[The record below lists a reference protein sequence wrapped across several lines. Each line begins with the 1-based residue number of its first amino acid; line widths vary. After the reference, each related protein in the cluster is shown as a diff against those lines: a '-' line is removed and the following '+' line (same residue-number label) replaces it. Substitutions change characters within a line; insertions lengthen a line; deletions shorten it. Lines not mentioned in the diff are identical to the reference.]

1 MIEVLPNYSRLFLQ
15 LLSQGI
21 GPMPGQLPDDSISAS
36 TGGSF
41 AGVIFFFFLLLLCI
55 GAVGV
60 YLYIQ
65 YLKKEDRAI
74 KTKSGVLLEVRV
86 PSTNEWEIGV
96 AERMFANLYGIGG
109 LGKGIIGKHITVSN
123 CVSFEIVGLP
133 GEIRFYVYTPK
144 KFVDLVEKQIL
155 GAYQDADISVV
166 EEYNIFA
173 KNCEVAYTSLELTD
187 AEYYPLKVAEDFKGD
202 PLAGLLSVVS
212 KMGENEGMLIQIV
225 ISPAGS
231 GWQKRGSKFVRSVE
245 ANNADPEKK
254 KMKVSQEQ
262 LQSIT
267 KKTSKIG
274 FHTSIRI
281 VASAPEKE
289 IAEMHVDNAV
299 GAFEQ
304 FSNPGINDFKKKD
317 ASKNSQEEFMHNV
330 IYRRMPLKLKTVLN
344 IEELAALYHFPSKEI
359 TIPYINWLR
368 SKVAPVANWVSE
380 DTKSEDTIW
389 IGENVYRSKRRKIC
403 FKRDDRRRHT
413 YILGQTGSGKSRL
426 MLRMI
431 VQDIYNGEGVCF
443 IDPHGETAELILE
456 RIPPERAE
464 DVIYFNLGDFERP
477 FGLNFL
483 EFHSEQ
489 HKHIIV
495 NAFIDMLIKMFDPH
509 NQGYV
514 GPAYQQAIRNAM
526 LTAMSREGST
536 LIEVVR
542 MLTDEKWVMEEW
554 LPYVEDELVR
564 RYWTDQV
571 AKTDQKTK
579 SESLGYFVSKFDKFV
594 TNLAT
599 RNVLGQSKSSFDI
612 RKVMDEGKILIV
624 NLSKGNIGD
633 ENMKLMGL
641 LLIQKILGAAL
652 SRGDVPE
659 SQRKDF
665 FLYVDEFQNFTT
677 DEFQT
682 ILSEARK
689 YRLNLTVGNQY
700 IGQMTDEIKNAVF
713 GNVGTLLIGRTG
725 VDDAK
730 FLEHHFE
737 PTFNSLDII
746 GQPNFNFYVKLLCKG
761 EYPSP
766 FSMETGEYPFWPT
779 SSFKMAKYPKLTP
792 IIVNMSRMKYGRD
805 AKIVAEEIS
814 QRGDFKS
821 SESDD

>member
-1 MIEVLPNYSRLFLQ
+1 MFDILPNYIEVFFKVLG
-15 LLSQGI
+15 QGI
-21 GPMPGQLPDDSISAS
+21 GPTPGPFPDDSLS
-36 TGGSF
+36 TGGPSV
-41 AGVIFFFFLLLLCI
+41 GLIVFFFIIILICAAAAGMYF
-55 GAVGV
+55 
-60 YLYIQ
+60 YIQ
-65 YLKKEDRAI
+65 FLKKEDRDT

-96 AERMFANLYGIGG
+96 AERMFSNLYGIGG
-109 LGKGIIGKHITVSN
+109 LGKGLKKYITVNN

-173 KNCEVAYTSLELTD
+173 KDCKVAYTSLELTD

-202 PLAGLLSVVS
+202 PLGNMLSVVS
-212 KMGENEGMLIQIV
+212 KMGENEGMMIQIV
-225 ISPAGS
+225 VAPAGS
-231 GWQKRGSKFVRSVE
+231 DWQKRGSKFVRSVE

-262 LQSIT
+262 LQSIS

-274 FHTSIRI
+274 FYTSIRI

-289 IAEMHVDNAV
+289 IAEMHVDNVV

-317 ASKNSQEEFMHNV
+317 ASKHSQEEFMYNV
-330 IYRRMPLKLKTVLN
+330 LYRRMPLKVKSVLN
-344 IEELAALYHFPSKEI
+344 IEELATIYHFPSKEI
-359 TIPYINWLR
+359 TLPYINWLR
-368 SKVAPVANWVSE
+368 SKVAPVANWVSQ
-380 DTKSEDTIW
+380 DVASKDTIW
-389 IGENVYRSKRRKIC
+389 IGENVYRSNRRKIC
-403 FKRDDRRRHT
+403 FERDDRRRHT

-426 MLRMI
+426 MLRMV

-443 IDPHGETAELILE
+443 IDPHGETAKLILE

-464 DVIYFNLGDFERP
+464 DVIYFNLADYERP

-483 EFHSEQ
+483 EYHNEQ
-489 HKHIIV
+489 HKHVIV
-495 NAFIDMLIKMFDPH
+495 NSFIDMLVKMFDPH

-514 GPAYQQAIRNAM
+514 GPAYQQAVRNAM
-526 LTAMSREGST
+526 LTAMSKEGST

-554 LPYVEDELVR
+554 LPHVKDDLVR

-594 TNLAT
+594 TNLAI
-599 RNVLGQSKSSFDI
+599 RNVLGQSQSSFDA

-624 NLSKGNIGD
+624 NLSKGAIGD

-652 SRGDVPE
+652 SRDDIPE

-689 YRLNLTVGNQY
+689 YRLALTVGNQY
-700 IGQMTDEIKNAVF
+700 ITQMTDEIKNAVF

-725 VDDAK
+725 SDDAK
-730 FLEHHFE
+730 FLEQQFE
-737 PTFNSLDII
+737 PVFNAQDIV
-746 GQPNFNFYVKLLCKG
+746 GQPNFNFYARLLCKG
-761 EYPSP
+761 EYPAP
-766 FSMETGEYPFWPT
+766 FSMETATYPFN
-779 SSFKMAKYPKLTP
+779 SKSNFQMAEYPKLVP
-792 IIVNMSRMKYGRD
+792 IITNMSRMKYGRD
-805 AKIVAEEIS
+805 AKLVADEIS
-814 QRGDFKS
+814 RRGNLKS
-821 SESDD
+821 EESSD

>member
-1 MIEVLPNYSRLFLQ
+1 MFNILPNHIEMFFK
-15 LLSQGI
+15 LLGQGI
-21 GPMPGQLPDDSISAS
+21 GPSPAPLPDDSLAV
-36 TGGSF
+36 GGPSV
-41 AGVIFFFFLLLLCI
+41 GVIVFFFFLLLLCI
-55 GAVGV
+55 AAVGI
-60 YLYIQ
+60 YLYMQ
-65 YLKKEDRAI
+65 YLKKEDRES

-86 PSTNEWEIGV
+86 PSTNEWEIGI

-109 LGKGIIGKHITVSN
+109 LGKGLKKYITVNN

-144 KFVDLVEKQIL
+144 RFVDLVEKQIL

-173 KNCEVAYTSLELTD
+173 KDCKVAYTSLELTD

-202 PLAGLLSVVS
+202 PLGNLLSVVS
-212 KMGENEGMLIQIV
+212 KMGENEGMVIQV
-225 ISPAGS
+225 VVAPAGS
-231 GWQKRGSKFVRSVE
+231 DWQKKGAKFARSVE

-262 LQSIT
+262 LQAIT

-274 FHTSIRI
+274 FYTSIRI

-289 IAEMHVDNAV
+289 IAEMHVDNVV

-317 ASKNSQEEFMHNV
+317 ASKYSQEEFMHNV
-330 IYRRMPLKLKTVLN
+330 IYRRMPLKVKTVLN
-344 IEELAALYHFPSKEI
+344 VEELAAIYHFPSKEI
-359 TIPYINWLR
+359 TLPYINWLR

-380 DTKSEDTIW
+380 DVASKDTIW

-403 FKRDDRRRHT
+403 FKKDDRRRHT

-426 MLRMI
+426 MLRMV

-443 IDPHGETAELILE
+443 IDPHGETAKLILE

-464 DVIYFNLGDFERP
+464 DVIYFNLADYERP

-483 EFHSEQ
+483 EYHSEQ

-495 NAFIDMLIKMFDPH
+495 NSFIDMLIKMFDPT
-509 NQGYV
+509 NQGFV
-514 GPAYQQAIRNAM
+514 GPAYQQAIRNSM
-526 LTAMSREGST
+526 LTAMSKEGST

-554 LPYVEDELVR
+554 LPYIKDDLVR

-594 TNLAT
+594 TNLAI
-599 RNVLGQSKSSFDI
+599 RNVLGQSKSSFDA

-624 NLSKGNIGD
+624 NLSKGAIGD
-633 ENMKLMGL
+633 ENMRLMGL

-652 SRGDVPE
+652 SRDDVPE
-659 SQRKDF
+659 EQRKDF

-689 YRLNLTVGNQY
+689 YRLSLTVGNQY

-725 VDDAK
+725 SDDAK
-730 FLEHHFE
+730 FLEGQFE
-737 PTFNSLDII
+737 PTFNAHDIV
-746 GQPNFNFYVKLLCKG
+746 GQPNFNFYSKLLCNG
-761 EYPSP
+761 EYPTP
-766 FSMETGEYPFWPT
+766 FSMETAVYPFNPK
-779 SSFKMAKYPKLTP
+779 SNFQMATYPKLTP
-792 IIVNMSRMKYGRD
+792 IIENMSRMKYGRD
-805 AKIVAEEIS
+805 ANLVAEEIS
-814 QRGDFKS
+814 RRGDFKS
-821 SESDD
+821 NTDDD

>member
-1 MIEVLPNYSRLFLQ
+1 MFEILPNYREILVK
-15 LLSQGI
+15 LLGQGI
-21 GPMPGQLPDDSISAS
+21 GPTPFPDDSLPVSGPPIGAI
-36 TGGSF
+36 
-41 AGVIFFFFLLLLCI
+41 VFFFLIILLCI
-55 GAVGV
+55 AAGGI

-65 YLKKEDRAI
+65 YLKKEDRES

-96 AERMFANLYGIGG
+96 AERMFSNLYGIGG
-109 LGKGIIGKHITVSN
+109 LGKGLKKYITVNN

-144 KFVDLVEKQIL
+144 RFVDLVEKQIL

-166 EEYNIFA
+166 QEYNIFA
-173 KNCEVAYTSLELTD
+173 KDCKVAYASLELTD

-202 PLAGLLSVVS
+202 PLGNILSVVG
-212 KMGENEGMLIQIV
+212 KMGENEGMVIQIV
-225 ISPAGS
+225 VAPAGGS
-231 GWQKRGSKFVRSVE
+231 WQKKGSKFVHSVE
-245 ANNADPEKK
+245 TNNADPEKK
-254 KMKVSQEQ
+254 KIKVSQEQ
-262 LQSIT
+262 LQSIA

-274 FHTSIRI
+274 FYTNIRI

-317 ASKNSQEEFMHNV
+317 VNKYSQEEFMYNV
-330 IYRRMPLKLKTVLN
+330 IYRRMPLKVKTVLN
-344 IEELAALYHFPSKEI
+344 VEELATIYHFPSKEI
-359 TIPYINWLR
+359 TLPYINWLR
-368 SKVAPVANWVSE
+368 SKVAPVANWVS
-380 DTKSEDTIW
+380 DDVASKDTIW
-389 IGENVYRSKRRKIC
+389 LGENVYRGKRRKIC
-403 FKRDDRRRHT
+403 FERDDRRRHT

-431 VQDIYNGEGVCF
+431 VQDIYNGEGACF
-443 IDPHGETAELILE
+443 IDPHGETAKLILE

-464 DVIYFNLGDFERP
+464 DVIYFNLGDYERP

-483 EFHSEQ
+483 EYHNEQ

-514 GPAYQQAIRNAM
+514 GPAYQQAIRNSM
-526 LTAMSREGST
+526 LTAMSKEGST

-542 MLTDEKWVMEEW
+542 MLTDEQWVMEEW
-554 LPYVEDELVR
+554 LPYVKDDLVR

-594 TNLAT
+594 TNLAI
-599 RNVLGQSKSSFDI
+599 RNVLGQSKSSFDA
-612 RKVMDEGKILIV
+612 RKIMDEGKILIV
-624 NLSKGNIGD
+624 NLSKGTIGD

-652 SRGDVPE
+652 SRDDIPE
-659 SQRKDF
+659 SQRRDF

-689 YRLNLTVGNQY
+689 YRLSLTVGNQY

-713 GNVGTLLIGRTG
+713 GNVGTLMIGRIG
-725 VDDAK
+725 IDDAK
-730 FLEHHFE
+730 FLEHQFE
-737 PTFNSLDII
+737 PTFTAQDIV
-746 GQPNFNFYVKLLCKG
+746 GQPNFNFYVKLLCNG
-761 EYPSP
+761 EYPAP
-766 FSMETGEYPFWPT
+766 FSMETATYPFNPK
-779 SSFKMAKYPKLTP
+779 SNFQMAEYSKLTP
-792 IIVNMSRMKYGRD
+792 IITNMSRMKYGRD
-805 AKIVAEEIS
+805 AKIVADEITR
-814 QRGDFKS
+814 RGDLKS
-821 SESDD
+821 SSDDD

>member
-1 MIEVLPNYSRLFLQ
+1 MYALLPNYSLFFLK
-15 LLSQGI
+15 LLGQGI
-21 GPMPGQLPDDSISAS
+21 GPAPTQFPDDSVGGGASGFSVILFLFFIILISS
-36 TGGSF
+36 
-41 AGVIFFFFLLLLCI
+41 LC
-55 GAVGV
+55 VGV
-60 YLYIQ
+60 YFYIQ
-65 YLKKEDRAI
+65 HLKKEDRKL
-74 KTKSGVLLEVRV
+74 KTKSGILLEVRV

-109 LGKGIIGKHITVSN
+109 SGKGMKKYITVNN
-123 CVSFEIVGLP
+123 CISFEIVGLP

-155 GAYQDADISVV
+155 GAYQDADIAVV
-166 EEYNIFA
+166 DEYNIFA
-173 KNCEVAYTSLELTD
+173 QDCKVAYTSLDLTD
-187 AEYYPLKVAEDFKGD
+187 APYYPLKVAEDLQGD
-202 PLAGLLSVVS
+202 PLGNILSVVS

-225 ISPAGS
+225 LSPAGS
-231 GWQKRGSKFVRSVE
+231 DWQKRGSKFVSSVE

-254 KMKVSQEQ
+254 KIKVSQEQ
-262 LQSIT
+262 LQAIG

-274 FHTSIRI
+274 FHASIRV

-289 IAEMHVDNAV
+289 IAEMHVENVV

-317 ASKNSQEEFMHNV
+317 TNKYSEEEFMHNV
-330 IYRRMPLKLKTVLN
+330 IYRRMPLKVKSVLN
-344 IEELAALYHFPSKEI
+344 VEELATIYHFPSKNI
-359 TIPYINWLR
+359 TLPYINWLR
-368 SKVAPVANWVSE
+368 SKVAPVANWVSS
-380 DTKSEDTIW
+380 DVASRDTIW
-389 IGENVYRSKRRKIC
+389 IGENVYRSNRRNIC

-431 VQDIYNGEGVCF
+431 VQDIYNGDGCCY
-443 IDPHGETAELILE
+443 IDPHGETAKLILE
-456 RIPPERAE
+456 SIPPERAE
-464 DVIYFNLGDFERP
+464 DVIYFNLADFERP

-495 NAFIDMLIKMFDPH
+495 NSFIDMLVKMFDPH

-514 GPAYQQAIRNAM
+514 GPAYQQAVRNAM
-526 LTAMSREGST
+526 LTAMSKEGST

-554 LPYVEDELVR
+554 LPHVKDDLVR

-594 TNLAT
+594 TNLAI
-599 RNVLGQSKSSFDI
+599 RNVLGQSKSSFDA

-624 NLSKGNIGD
+624 NLSKGAIGD

-652 SRGDVPE
+652 SRDDIPE
-659 SQRKDF
+659 SQRRDF

-689 YRLNLTVGNQY
+689 YRLSLTVGNQY
-700 IGQMTDEIKNAVF
+700 IGQMTEEIKNAVF

-725 VDDAK
+725 VDDAQ

-737 PTFNSLDII
+737 PTFGALDIV
-746 GQPNFNFYVKLLCKG
+746 GQPNFNFYVKLLCDG
-761 EYPSP
+761 EYPSS
-766 FSMETGEYPFWPT
+766 FSMETHVYPFNKN
-779 SSFKMAKYPKLTP
+779 SKFQMATYSKLTP
-792 IIVNMSRMKYGRD
+792 IITNMSRMKYGRD
-805 AKIVAEEIS
+805 ANIVAEEIS
-814 QRGDFKS
+814 RRGAFGS
-821 SESDD
+821 SSSD